1 MLDFYKPCCEILP
14 HYFGNMAVILDPKF
28 NQVIL
33 VFALVSQSVVRLS
46 VFKYLR
52 DCPFVFSNFETQVY
66 QMGSIVIALVRLVGL
81 QISERLLVSEI
92 FKPTN

>member
-14 HYFGNMAVILDPKF
+14 HYFGNMAVILDPEF
-28 NQVIL
+28 NQVVL

-52 DCPFVFSNFETQVY
+52 DRSKDFSNFLHE
-66 QMGSIVIALVRLVGL
+66 VGA
-81 QISERLLVSEI
+81 
-92 FKPTN
+92 P